1 MSNPIIN
8 NPDVFK
14 ELPTDE
20 NSKGVAQKLK
30 GWAKELTIF
39 AVIFFGIMAW
49 QTKDMLNTDGSVSVD
64 ATVLPTLVGT
74 TMPLAESGK
83 PTLVYFFAPW
93 CSICKLSIGNLE
105 GLNTDKFNIVTVAL
119 DYDSIEAVQGFAQE
133 QGLTVP
139 VLLGTRDL
147 KEKFK
152 IKGYPS
158 YYLLDENKKVVSKS
172 YGYSSTLGMK
182 LRAWANS

>member
-1 MSNPIIN
+1 MPKISVKSFSEPNESIADKKPN
-8 NPDVFK
+8 NTIQYIKSWTK
-14 ELPTDE
+14 EL
-20 NSKGVAQKLK
+20 VV
-30 GWAKELTIF
+30 F

-49 QTKDMLNTDGSVSVD
+49 QTRDMLNTDGSVEIGT
-64 ATVLPTLVGT
+64 TVLPSLAGE
-74 TMPLAESGK
+74 TMALAKSGK

-119 DYDSIEAVQGFAQE
+119 DYNSVEAVQAFATE
-133 QGLTVP
+133 QALTVP
-139 VLLGTRDL
+139 VLLGTNDL
-147 KEKFK
+147 KQQFK

-158 YYLLDENKKVVSKS
+158 YYLLDENRKVVSKS

-182 LRAWANS
+182 LRAWANG